1 MDPITAFAAAQ
12 AALGMIRKGVDFYK
26 ECKAA
31 SADVTEITSEVSG
44 YIGKFLDAKH
54 HVEIAARKAKEESE
68 ELPENGKPISINSQA
83 LNNVM
88 MQIQLENAEKE
99 LREMLIYN
107 TPGLNDVWTRFEKER
122 ARLFAVQ
129 LKQLE
134 QQQEN
139 QRIERILAADRAADR
154 RRKLAQVWNE
164 AYWIVGVIAF
174 VVIYWGCMYL
184 IVQDRIQQH
193 PELGT
198 CFIPKGTVGYKTYSN
213 LRWVDCEVKTI
224 QDFTP

>member
-26 ECKAA
+26 ECKKA

-68 ELPENGKPISINSQA
+68 QLPDNGKPISINSQA

-154 RRKLAQVWNE
+154 KRKLTQLWDE

-184 IVQDRIQQH
+184 IVQDRIQQY

-198 CFIPKGTVGYKTYSN
+198 CFIHKGSVGYKTYSN

>member
-1 MDPITAFAAAQ
+1 MQ
-12 AALGMIRKGVDFYK
+12 CWVGGVVGCGGMWGGAGD
-26 ECKAA
+26 E
-31 SADVTEITSEVSG
+31 G
-44 YIGKFLDAKH
+44 
-54 HVEIAARKAKEESE
+54 EIAARKAKEESE
-68 ELPENGKPISINSQA
+68 QLPENGKPISINSQA

-139 QRIERILAADRAADR
+139 QRLERILAAERAAYR
-154 RRKLAQVWNE
+154 KRKLAEVWNE
-164 AYWIVGVIAF
+164 AYWIVGVIVFITA
-174 VVIYWGCMYL
+174 YLGCMFL
-184 IVQDRIQQH
+184 IVQDRKQQY

-198 CFIPKGTVGYKTYSN
+198 CFIPKGTIGYETYSN
-213 LRWVDCEVKTI
+213 LRWVDCESKTT
-224 QDFTP
+224 DEFTP

>member
-1 MDPITAFAAAQ
+1 MDPVTAFAAAQ

-26 ECKAA
+26 ECKKAK
-31 SADVTEITSEVSG
+31 ADVSEITSEVSG

-68 ELPENGKPISINSQA
+68 QLPENGKPISINSQA

-139 QRIERILAADRAADR
+139 QRIDRMLAAERAAY
-154 RRKLAQVWNE
+154 RKRKMAELWNE
-164 AYWIVGVIAF
+164 AYWIVGVIVFITA
-174 VVIYWGCMYL
+174 YLGCMYL
-184 IVQDRIQQH
+184 IVQDRQKQY

-198 CFIPKGTVGYKTYSN
+198 CFIPKGTIGYKTYSN
-213 LRWVDCEVKTI
+213 LRWVDCESKTTD
-224 QDFTP
+224 QFTP

>member
-1 MDPITAFAAAQ
+1 LDPITAFAAAQ
-12 AALGMIRKGVDFYK
+12 SALVMIRKGVDFYK
-26 ECKAA
+26 ECKKA

-68 ELPENGKPISINSQA
+68 QLPENGKPVSINTQA

-134 QQQEN
+134 QQQER
-139 QRIERILAADRAADR
+139 QRIDRLLAADRAADR
-154 RRKLAQVWNE
+154 RRKLAQVWDE
-164 AYWIVGVIAF
+164 AYMIIGIIVF
-174 VVIYWGCMYL
+174 VATYWGCMYL
-184 IVQDRIQQH
+184 IVQDRIQQY

-198 CFIPKGTVGYKTYSN
+198 CFIPKGSIGYKTYNN
-213 LRWVDCEVKTI
+213 LRWVNCELKTT
-224 QDFTP
+224 QEFTP